1 MTQVGHAHHR
11 RWTEEFSHELRLR
24 QVSGEDIDEA
34 LSTVDEHLNDS
45 GQSASDAFGN
55 PRDYAASLGLSPT
68 DDGSARGQVLVAAF
82 VATLSFLAFGISA
95 SRWISGEGSSAAII
109 CTLGA
114 GAIMLAASALLTLGI
129 ARQVVEAT
137 VRERFTGVSAGLWS
151 RYAPAAIGLPWVF
164 PIFAAVI
171 LAVAVLRTS

>member
-1 MTQVGHAHHR
+1 MTHVGHANHR

-24 QVSGEDIDEA
+24 QVSGEEINEA
-34 LSTVDEHLNDS
+34 ISTVDEHLNDS
-45 GQSASDAFGN
+45 KQSASDAFGN

-68 DDGSARGQVLVAAF
+68 DDGSSRGRVLIAAV
-82 VATLSFLAFGISA
+82 VATLSFLAFGLSV

-114 GAIMLAASALLTLGI
+114 GGLMLAASALLTLGI

-137 VRERFTGVSAGLWS
+137 VRERFTGASAGLWS
-151 RYAPAAIGLPWVF
+151 RYAPAAIALPWVF

-171 LAVAVLRTS
+171 VVVGVLRA